1 MERKAHKW
9 KAALA
14 RNWYNRIENRSE
26 ITNYLQFCEGGVE
39 DEELLLVESYSASH
53 LFKEHMKQP
62 FKDTI

>member
-39 DEELLLVESYSASH
+39 DEELLLVESYSTSH
-53 LFKEHMKQP
+53 LKKNAQ
-62 FKDTI
+62 